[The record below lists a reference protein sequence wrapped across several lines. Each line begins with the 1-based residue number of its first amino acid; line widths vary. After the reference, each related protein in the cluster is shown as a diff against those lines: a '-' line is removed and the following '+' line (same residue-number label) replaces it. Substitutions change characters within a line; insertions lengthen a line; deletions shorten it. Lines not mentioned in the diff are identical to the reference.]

1 MLILCT
7 ARHTASLGLRSQAS
21 GAAIHENENED
32 EDEDEDFVEV
42 DPEDAGAAQLTTLD
56 RSPLSLAYRVESA
69 VSLPSDGIARK
80 IAVATLE
87 FASELRYVC
96 APRMSHTVFI
106 EARVKNTS
114 EYELL
119 IGPVSVFMDGS
130 LCLYSPFNRSCVGA
144 DHVHR
149 HLQRTKP
156 STASSL
162 STPPCTSRTTALAH
176 CAQARTVTMSVTNNY
191 GFDITGFVI

>member
-1 MLILCT
+1 M
-7 ARHTASLGLRSQAS
+7 
-21 GAAIHENENED
+21 
-32 EDEDEDFVEV
+32 

-119 IGPVSVFMDGS
+119 AGPVSVFMDE
-130 LCLYSPFNRSCVGA
+130 
-144 DHVHR
+144 
-149 HLQRTKP
+149 
-156 STASSL
+156 
-162 STPPCTSRTTALAH
+162 
-176 CAQARTVTMSVTNNY
+176 
-191 GFDITGFVI
+191 GFVTKTSIGVHVLRFTISTSVLTTLAEGRSEPDL